1 MKMASQQKRSFEK
14 AFARKQNDYVKI
26 SDFCIENTV
35 FKVLNGV
42 QNHFNIRTA
51 QNSLYN
57 YGKSIIE
64 ESSTSATTYGE
75 EERVTKTYLIELFST
90 ISINHI
96 WTAEFYKYET
106 DKNWPEELVTKI
118 QKMAKGEAIDYVR
131 KDIKKFGKTLRLL
144 KGQKLSVSS
153 DNNYYLVRDL
163 EIYFDELEKSPNI
176 TEAAKKS
183 IRNLDV
189 NTIQSLIFN
198 GVKYIL
204 K

>member
-1 MKMASQQKRSFEK
+1 
-14 AFARKQNDYVKI
+14 
-26 SDFCIENTV
+26 
-35 FKVLNGV
+35 
-42 QNHFNIRTA
+42 
-51 QNSLYN
+51 
-57 YGKSIIE
+57 
-64 ESSTSATTYGE
+64 
-75 EERVTKTYLIELFST
+75 
-90 ISINHI
+90 
-96 WTAEFYKYET
+96 
-106 DKNWPEELVTKI
+106 
-118 QKMAKGEAIDYVR
+118 MAKGEAIDYVR